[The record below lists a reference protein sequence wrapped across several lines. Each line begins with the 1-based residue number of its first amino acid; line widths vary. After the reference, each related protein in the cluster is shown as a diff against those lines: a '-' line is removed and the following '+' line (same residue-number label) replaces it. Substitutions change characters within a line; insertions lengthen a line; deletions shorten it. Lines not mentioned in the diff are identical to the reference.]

1 VDTPGLFD
9 EKGGFAAV
17 SGVWLLASAGWPT
30 ACALSGAQLSPG
42 TKGSLTASAV
52 ELTAPTSSAD
62 VASTAT
68 ILFTLLNTPSLRSIF
83 LPGYL
88 RTPGQGW
95 FDAKRPGH
103 PEGYHGPFLCLGTY
117 D

>member
-17 SGVWLLASAGWPT
+17 SGLWLLEIAGWPT

-42 TKGSLTASAV
+42 TMGSLTESAV
-52 ELTAPTSSAD
+52 ELTAPTSSAE

-68 ILFTLLNTPSLRSIF
+68 TLFTLLNTSSLRS
-83 LPGYL
+83 LPEYL
-88 RTPGQGW
+88 RIPGQAW
-95 FDAKRPGH
+95 FDAKRPEPRPVGV
-103 PEGYHGPFLCLGTY
+103 EGAPTL
-117 D
+117 